1 MKRFMC
7 VFLTAIL
14 ALSLCASV
22 VTAADVFEPSPM
34 AAPAPEAPATEAPA
48 PAPEGFKFDH
58 KITIVCPWGEGGGAD
73 STLRALVPLLAKE
86 LGQEIEVLNV
96 TGGNG
101 VNGAAYTREHD
112 ADGYMYML
120 GTQSL
125 LIQDVMGEMKFKFLD
140 EFVPVAR
147 LVHAIDVIATSRNA
161 MNERGYKTFSELRD
175 YIKAHPYSISI
186 GMLTRI
192 GVDGLSFQQ
201 ATEGLNILEVDYPTG
216 GGMTDALIRGQID
229 LMVTG
234 TQEITPQIE
243 AGEIIPLLVL
253 AEKRMNRY
261 PGVECAK
268 DLGINAFLGSE
279 RGIFAKKGTPQEALD
294 AIGAAIAKVTQTP
307 EWNDFL
313 QQGGYDERPGYADSA
328 EYSKVL
334 SDEYKTFTD
343 MLKPAKAPAKKAA
356 EPSMKLAIIGFVMV
370 VVLIF
375 CLIKK
380 VVIPPIAFILLP
392 TIAALVAGF
401 DPMAINKF
409 AASGISK
416 MVSTVSL
423 FVFSISFFSL
433 MSDQGVFD
441 PIVNFL
447 IKKAGTNVTLVLL
460 ATAAVGII
468 GHLDGS
474 GATTFIITI
483 TAMLPMF
490 KKLKMD
496 NRALML
502 LICVAI
508 GVMNVC
514 PWGGPTIRAATV
526 LETDPNILWHRL
538 LPVQGAMLVIT
549 FVVAFMLSG
558 IQKRRIKKLGL
569 SADDSVEDAKADDK
583 APKVSGA
590 LQAYNF
596 ILVVAVICALMF
608 GSFNPAYVFMIALA
622 ISLPFNIKSLK
633 EQNAKLKNYGVAAM
647 SMVVTLFAA
656 GIFTGVLSGTGM
668 LNAMASAVVTVI
680 PPDLGRYTHFIVAC
694 FAVPLIMCLGTD
706 SFYFGLLPVVVGI
719 ASQFGVNPMDVACVL
734 LVAENVGVMI
744 SPLSPAAYLGL
755 GLLEID
761 VGEHIKY
768 SLPWIWGIS
777 LISIVMCIVLGVT
790 PL

>member
-1 MKRFMC
+1 MKRFLYIFITMLLVLSC
-7 VFLTAIL
+7 VGVLGATE
-14 ALSLCASV
+14 V
-22 VTAADVFEPSPM
+22 EPETN
-34 AAPAPEAPATEAPA
+34 AAPAE
-48 PAPEGFKFDH
+48 FKFDR

-73 STLRALVPLLAKE
+73 ATLRALVPLLEGE
-86 LGQEIEVLNV
+86 LGQKIEVMNV

-101 VNGAAYTREHD
+101 VNGASYTRSQE
-112 ADGYMYML
+112 ADGYTYMI

-125 LIQDVMGEMKFKFLD
+125 LIQDIEGAMPFKFND
-140 EFVPVAR
+140 EFIPIAR
-147 LVHAIDVIATSRNA
+147 LVHAIDVIATSKRS
-161 MNERGYKTFSELRD
+161 MEERGFRTFSALRD
-175 YIKAHPYSISI
+175 YIKAHPYSVSI

-192 GVDGLSFQQ
+192 GVDGLSFKQ
-201 ATEGLNILEVDYPTG
+201 ATEGLDILEVDYPTG
-216 GGMTDALIRGQID
+216 GGMTGALLAGQID

-234 TQEITPQIE
+234 TQEITPEIE
-243 AGEIIPLLVL
+243 KGDIIPLLVL

-261 PGVECAK
+261 PNVECAK
-268 DLGINAFLGSE
+268 DLGINAYLGSE
-279 RGIFAKKGTPQEALD
+279 RGIFAKKGTPQGAID
-294 AIGAAIAKVTQTP
+294 AMEAAIEKVSMTAQ
-307 EWNDFL
+307 WKDFL
-313 QQGGYDERPGYADSA
+313 QQGGYDERPGFANRT
-328 EYSKVL
+328 EYTETL
-334 SDEYKTFTD
+334 ITEYKTFKD
-343 MLKPAKAPAKKAA
+343 MLKPEKAPAKKAA
-356 EPSMKLAIIGFVMV
+356 APSTKLAIIGFVMV
-370 VVLIF
+370 LVLII

-380 VVIPPIAFILLP
+380 IVIPPIAFILLP

-401 DPMAINKF
+401 DPFAVNKF

-549 FVVAFMLSG
+549 FATAFILSG

-569 SADDSVEDAKADDK
+569 TMDDSVEEAKAEENK
-583 APKVSGA
+583 AKVGGM

-596 ILVVAVICALMF
+596 IIVVAVIAALMF

-622 ISLPFNIKSLK
+622 ITLPFNIRKLK
-633 EQNAKLKNYGVAAM
+633 EQNGKLKNYGVAAM

-744 SPLSPAAYLGL
+744 SPLLPAAYLGL

-777 LISIVMCIVLGVT
+777 ILSIVACIVLGVT

>member
-1 MKRFMC
+1 MKRFAF
-7 VFLTAIL
+7 VVLTAL
-14 ALSLCASV
+14 FALSIFGACF
-22 VTAADVFEPSPM
+22 AADESSP
-34 AAPAPEAPATEAPA
+34 ASSEW
-48 PAPEGFKFDH
+48 KFDR
-58 KITIVCPWGEGGGAD
+58 KIIVVCPWGEGGGAD
-73 STLRALVPLLAKE
+73 STLRALIPLLKSE
-86 LGQEIEVLNV
+86 LGQEIEVVNI
-96 TGGNG
+96 TGNGG
-101 VNGAAYTREHD
+101 VNGASFTREKP
-112 ADGYMYML
+112 ADGYTFML

-125 LIQDVMGEMKFKFLD
+125 FAMDVQGAMPYKFKD

-147 LVHAIDVIATSRNA
+147 LVNAINIIAASRKA
-161 MNERGYKTFSELRD
+161 MEERGYTNFTEMREFVKS
-175 YIKAHPYSISI
+175 HPFSISV
-186 GMLTRI
+186 GMLTST
-192 GVDGLSFQQ
+192 GVDGISMRQ
-201 ATEGLNILEVDYPTG
+201 ALEGLNVLEVSYPNG
-216 GGMTDALIRGQID
+216 ASMNDALKAGQID
-229 LMVTG
+229 LMITG
-234 TQEITPQIE
+234 TDEIEDLIATGEVVPLLALSRNPMRRYPNVQ
-243 AGEIIPLLVL
+243 ASGEI
-253 AEKRMNRY
+253 
-261 PGVECAK
+261 GV
-268 DLGINAFLGSE
+268 NAFLGPE
-279 RGIFAKKGTPQEALD
+279 RGIFAKKGTPQGAIDAMSKAIESATNTEAWKEFL
-294 AIGAAIAKVTQTP
+294 IRGA
-307 EWNDFL
+307 
-313 QQGGYDERPGYADSA
+313 YDERPGFAPAS
-328 EYSKVL
+328 EYQKIMD
-334 SDEYKTFTD
+334 DEYKTFTD
-343 MLKPAKAPAKKAA
+343 MLKPAKDSKKAA
-356 EPSMKLAIIGFVMV
+356 PKAAPSPKLAIIGFVMV
-370 VVLIF
+370 LVLIV

-380 VVIPPIAFILLP
+380 IVIPPLAFILLP
-392 TIAALVAGF
+392 TIAALIAGF
-401 DPMAINKF
+401 DPLVINKF

-441 PIVNFL
+441 PVVNFL
-447 IKKAGTNVTLVLL
+447 IKKAGTNVTAVLC
-460 ATAAVGII
+460 ATAAVAVI

-483 TAMLPMF
+483 TAMLPLF

-496 NRALML
+496 NRALMML
-502 LICVAI
+502 VCVAI

-538 LPVQGAMLVIT
+538 LPVQGFMLVIT
-549 FVVAFMLSG
+549 FVVAILQSG

-569 SADDSVEDAKADDK
+569 TADDSAVEETTAKADDNK
-583 APKVSGA
+583 PKVSTG
-590 LQAYNF
+590 LQYWNF
-596 ILVVAVICALMF
+596 FVVVAVIVVLMM
-608 GSFNPAYVFMIALA
+608 GLLNPAYTFMLALA
-622 ISLPFNIKSLK
+622 LTLPFNIKSLK
-633 EQNAKLKNYGVAAM
+633 EQNGKLKNYGVAAM

-744 SPLSPAAYLGL
+744 SPLSPAMYLGL

-768 SLPWIWGIS
+768 SLVWIWS
-777 LISIVMCIVLGVT
+777 VSILAIAACIVLGVT

>member
-1 MKRFMC
+1 MKRFTRIL
-7 VFLTAIL
+7 FTAL
-14 ALSLCASV
+14 LVLSLCATV
-22 VTAADVFEPSPM
+22 LFAAEGDSP
-34 AAPAPEAPATEAPA
+34 AAPAESS
-48 PAPEGFKFDH
+48 GWKFDH
-58 KITIVCPWGEGGGAD
+58 KIIIVCPWGEGGGAD
-73 STLRALVPLLAKE
+73 STLRALTPLLRE
-86 LGQEIEVLNV
+86 RLGQPVEVVNI
-96 TGGNG
+96 TGAGG
-101 VNGAAYTREHD
+101 INGANFTNQHE
-112 ADGYMYML
+112 ADGHTFLL

-125 LIQDVMGEMKFKFLD
+125 FIMDVQGAMPYKFKD
-140 EFVPVAR
+140 EFIPVAR
-147 LVHAIDVIATSRNA
+147 LVNSVNVIAASRIA
-161 MNERGYKTFSELRD
+161 MEQRGYTNFSEMREFV
-175 YIKAHPYSISI
+175 KSHPASVTV
-186 GMLTRI
+186 GMLTTT
-192 GVDGLSFQQ
+192 GVDGISLRQ
-201 ATEGLNILEVDYPTG
+201 AIEGLSILEVAYPNG
-216 GGMTDALIRGQID
+216 AGMNAALKEGQID
-229 LMVTG
+229 LMMTG
-234 TQEITPQIE
+234 TDEIADLIAEGSVTPLLALAERRLQKYPNVE
-243 AGEIIPLLVL
+243 SAGE
-253 AEKRMNRY
+253 
-261 PGVECAK
+261 
-268 DLGINAFLGSE
+268 LGINSFLGPE
-279 RGIFAKKGTPQEALD
+279 RGIFAKKGTPQGAID
-294 AIGAAIAKVTQTP
+294 AMAAAIEDAVKSH
-307 EWNDFL
+307 EWELFL
-313 QQGGYDERPGYADSA
+313 ERGSYNERPGFANPA
-328 EYSKVL
+328 EYQKIMD
-334 SDEYKTFTD
+334 DEYKTFTE
-343 MLKPAKAPAKKAA
+343 MLKPAKKAA
-356 EPSMKLAIIGFVMV
+356 PKAAPSQKLAIIGFVMV
-370 VVLIF
+370 LILIV

-380 VVIPPIAFILLP
+380 IVIPPIAFILLP

-401 DPMAINKF
+401 DPLAVNKF

-441 PIVNFL
+441 PVVNFL

-460 ATAAVGII
+460 ATAAVAVI

-483 TAMLPMF
+483 TAMLPLF

-496 NRALML
+496 NRALMML
-502 LICVAI
+502 VCVAI

-538 LPVQGAMLVIT
+538 LPVQGFMLAIT
-549 FVVAFMLSG
+549 FIVAFLQSG

-569 SADDSVEDAKADDK
+569 VADDSAVEAAAEDK
-583 APKVSGA
+583 GPKVSTM
-590 LQAYNF
+590 LQCWNF
-596 ILVVAVICALMF
+596 FVVVAVIVVLMV
-608 GSFNPAYVFMIALA
+608 GWLNPAYTFMLALA
-622 ISLPFNIKSLK
+622 LTLPFNIKSLK
-633 EQNAKLKNYGVAAM
+633 EQNGKLKNYGVAAM

-668 LNAMASAVVTVI
+668 LNAMASAVVTII

-744 SPLSPAAYLGL
+744 SPLSPAMYLGL

-768 SLPWIWGIS
+768 SLVWIWS
-777 LISIVMCIVLGVT
+777 VSILAIAACIVLGVT

>member
-1 MKRFMC
+1 MKRLAF
-7 VFLTAIL
+7 VLLTAL
-14 ALSLCASV
+14 FAMSLFGACF
-22 VTAADVFEPSPM
+22 AADEAS
-34 AAPAPEAPATEAPA
+34 PAPNPPAESS
-48 PAPEGFKFDH
+48 GWKFDR
-58 KITIVCPWGEGGGAD
+58 KVIIVCPWGEGGGAD
-73 STLRALVPLLAKE
+73 STLRALVPLLKDAI
-86 LGQEIEVLNV
+86 GQEVEVVNV

-101 VNGAAYTREHD
+101 VNGASYVRNHA
-112 ADGYMYML
+112 ADGYTFLL

-125 LIQDVMGEMKFKFLD
+125 LIQDVVGEMKFKFLD

-147 LVHAIDVIATSRNA
+147 LVHAIDVIATSRA
-161 MNERGYKTFSELRD
+161 SMEERGFKTFSELRD
-175 YIKAHPYSISI
+175 YIKAHPFSVSV
-186 GMLTRI
+186 GMLTRV

-216 GGMTDALIRGQID
+216 GGMTEALLRGQID
-229 LMVTG
+229 LMITG
-234 TQEITPQIE
+234 TQEIEEQIQK
-243 AGEIIPLLVL
+243 GEIIPMLAL

-261 PGVECAK
+261 PAVECSK
-268 DLGINAFLGSE
+268 ELGINAFLGSE
-279 RGIFAKKGTPQEALD
+279 RGIFARKGTPQEAVD
-294 AIGAAIAKVTQTP
+294 AMRAIIAEAAKTDS
-307 EWNDFL
+307 WRDFL
-313 QQGGYDERPGYADSA
+313 QQGGYDERPGYADA
-328 EYSKVL
+328 PEYQKAL
-334 SDEYKTFTD
+334 DDEYKTFSS
-343 MLKPAKAPAKKAA
+343 MLKPAKDSKKAA
-356 EPSMKLAIIGFVMV
+356 TKAAPSPKLAVIGFVMV
-370 VVLIF
+370 LVLII

-380 VVIPPIAFILLP
+380 IVIPPIAFILLP

-401 DPMAINKF
+401 DPLVINKF

-441 PIVNFL
+441 PVVNFL

-460 ATAAVGII
+460 ATAAVAVI

-483 TAMLPMF
+483 TAMLPLF
-490 KKLKMD
+490 RKLKMD
-496 NRALML
+496 NRALMML
-502 LICVAI
+502 VCVAI

-538 LPVQGAMLVIT
+538 LPVQGAMLVLT
-549 FVVAFMLSG
+549 FAVAFLQSG

-569 SADDSVEDAKADDK
+569 KADDTAVEEAAAVEENK
-583 APKVSGA
+583 PKVSTA
-590 LQAYNF
+590 LQWYNF
-596 ILVVAVICALMF
+596 LIVVAVIVILMM
-608 GSFNPAYVFMIALA
+608 GLLNPAYTFMLALA
-622 ISLPFNIKSLK
+622 LTLPFNIKSLK
-633 EQNAKLKNYGVAAM
+633 EQNGKLKNYGVAAM

-744 SPLSPAAYLGL
+744 SPLSPAMYLGL

-768 SLPWIWGIS
+768 SLAWIWGVS
-777 LISIVMCIVLGVT
+777 LLAIVACIVLGVT

>member
-1 MKRFMC
+1 MKRFTRI
-7 VFLTAIL
+7 FFTALL
-14 ALSLCASV
+14 ALLMCASLV
-22 VTAADVFEPSPM
+22 MAQDADSPS
-34 AAPAPEAPATEAPA
+34 APAESA
-48 PAPEGFKFDH
+48 GWKFDRP
-58 KITIVCPWGEGGGAD
+58 ITIVCPWGEGGGAD
-73 STLRALVPLLAKE
+73 ATLRALVPIIKAAT
-86 LGQEIEVLNV
+86 GQEINVVNV

-101 VNGAAYTREHD
+101 VNGASYVREQP
-112 ADGYMYML
+112 ADGYTFML

-125 LIQDVMGEMKFKFLD
+125 LIQDVMGEMKFKFLN

-147 LVHAIDVIATSRNA
+147 LVHAIDVIATSRSA
-161 MNERGYKTFSELRD
+161 MEKHGFRAFNEMRD
-175 YIKAHPYSISI
+175 YIKDHPFSISV
-186 GMLTRI
+186 GMLTRV

-201 ATEGLNILEVDYPTG
+201 ATKGLNILEVDYPTG
-216 GGMTDALIRGQID
+216 AGMTGALLAGQID
-229 LMVTG
+229 LMITG
-234 TQEITPQIE
+234 TQEIEAQIQT
-243 AGEIIPLLVL
+243 GEIIPML
-253 AEKRMNRY
+253 ALSEKRMNRY
-261 PGVECAK
+261 PNVECSK
-268 DLGINAFLGSE
+268 ELGIAAYLGSE
-279 RGIFAKKGTPQEALD
+279 RGIFAKKGTPQEAID
-294 AIGAAIAKVTQTP
+294 ALGAIIAEGVKTT

-313 QQGGYDERPGYADSA
+313 QQGGYDERPGFAPAA
-328 EYSKVL
+328 EYQKAL
-334 SDEYKTFTD
+334 DEEYKSFTD
-343 MLKPAKAPAKKAA
+343 MLKPAKSSDKKAA
-356 EPSMKLAIIGFVMV
+356 AAPSTKLAVIGFLMV
-370 VVLIF
+370 LVLIV

-380 VVIPPIAFILLP
+380 IIIPPIAFILLP

-401 DPMAINKF
+401 DPLVINKF

-441 PIVNFL
+441 PVVNFL

-460 ATAAVGII
+460 ATAAVAVI

-483 TAMLPMF
+483 TAMLPLF

-496 NRALML
+496 NRALMM

-526 LETDPNILWHRL
+526 LETDPNLLWHRL

-549 FVVAFMLSG
+549 FAIAILQSG
-558 IQKRRIKKLGL
+558 IQRRRIKKLGL
-569 SADDSVEDAKADDK
+569 TADDTVEEAAAEEAKG
-583 APKVSGA
+583 PKVSTA
-590 LQAYNF
+590 LQWYNF
-596 ILVVAVICALMF
+596 LIVVAVIAILMM
-608 GSFNPAYVFMIALA
+608 GLLNPAYTFMLALA
-622 ISLPFNIKSLK
+622 LTLPFNIKSLK
-633 EQNAKLKNYGVAAM
+633 EQNGKLKNYGVAAM

-668 LNAMASAVVTVI
+668 LNAMASAVVTII

-744 SPLSPAAYLGL
+744 SPLSPAMYLGL

-768 SLPWIWGIS
+768 SLVWIWGVS
-777 LISIVMCIVLGVT
+777 LLAILACIVLGVT

>member
-1 MKRFMC
+1 
-7 VFLTAIL
+7 
-14 ALSLCASV
+14 
-22 VTAADVFEPSPM
+22 
-34 AAPAPEAPATEAPA
+34 
-48 PAPEGFKFDH
+48 
-58 KITIVCPWGEGGGAD
+58 
-73 STLRALVPLLAKE
+73 
-86 LGQEIEVLNV
+86 
-96 TGGNG
+96 
-101 VNGAAYTREHD
+101 
-112 ADGYMYML
+112 
-120 GTQSL
+120 
-125 LIQDVMGEMKFKFLD
+125 
-140 EFVPVAR
+140 
-147 LVHAIDVIATSRNA
+147 
-161 MNERGYKTFSELRD
+161 
-175 YIKAHPYSISI
+175 
-186 GMLTRI
+186 
-192 GVDGLSFQQ
+192 
-201 ATEGLNILEVDYPTG
+201 
-216 GGMTDALIRGQID
+216 
-229 LMVTG
+229 
-234 TQEITPQIE
+234 
-243 AGEIIPLLVL
+243 
-253 AEKRMNRY
+253 
-261 PGVECAK
+261 
-268 DLGINAFLGSE
+268 
-279 RGIFAKKGTPQEALD
+279 
-294 AIGAAIAKVTQTP
+294 
-307 EWNDFL
+307 
-313 QQGGYDERPGYADSA
+313 
-328 EYSKVL
+328 
-334 SDEYKTFTD
+334 

-569 SADDSVEDAKADDK
+569 SADASVEDAKADDK

-777 LISIVMCIVLGVT
+777 LLSIVMCIVLGVT

>member
-1 MKRFMC
+1 
-7 VFLTAIL
+7 
-14 ALSLCASV
+14 
-22 VTAADVFEPSPM
+22 M
-34 AAPAPEAPATEAPA
+34 A
-48 PAPEGFKFDH
+48 
-58 KITIVCPWGEGGGAD
+58 V
-73 STLRALVPLLAKE
+73 
-86 LGQEIEVLNV
+86 
-96 TGGNG
+96 
-101 VNGAAYTREHD
+101 
-112 ADGYMYML
+112 
-120 GTQSL
+120 
-125 LIQDVMGEMKFKFLD
+125 
-140 EFVPVAR
+140 
-147 LVHAIDVIATSRNA
+147 
-161 MNERGYKTFSELRD
+161 
-175 YIKAHPYSISI
+175 
-186 GMLTRI
+186 
-192 GVDGLSFQQ
+192 
-201 ATEGLNILEVDYPTG
+201 
-216 GGMTDALIRGQID
+216 
-229 LMVTG
+229 
-234 TQEITPQIE
+234 
-243 AGEIIPLLVL
+243 
-253 AEKRMNRY
+253 
-261 PGVECAK
+261 
-268 DLGINAFLGSE
+268 
-279 RGIFAKKGTPQEALD
+279 
-294 AIGAAIAKVTQTP
+294 
-307 EWNDFL
+307 
-313 QQGGYDERPGYADSA
+313 
-328 EYSKVL
+328 
-334 SDEYKTFTD
+334 
-343 MLKPAKAPAKKAA
+343 
-356 EPSMKLAIIGFVMV
+356 
-370 VVLIF
+370 
-375 CLIKK
+375 
-380 VVIPPIAFILLP
+380 
-392 TIAALVAGF
+392 
-401 DPMAINKF
+401 NKF

-447 IKKAGTNVTLVLL
+447 IKKAGTNVTLVML

-483 TAMLPMF
+483 TAMLPLF

-496 NRALML
+496 GRALML

-538 LPVQGAMLVIT
+538 LPVQGTMLVVT
-549 FVVAFMLSG
+549 FVVAFLLSG

-569 SADDSVEDAKADDK
+569 SADDSTDDAKAE
-583 APKVSGA
+583 ANGPKVSTA
-590 LQAYNF
+590 LQTYNF

-668 LNAMASAVVTVI
+668 LNAMASAIVTVI

-744 SPLSPAAYLGL
+744 SPLSPAMYLGL

-768 SLPWIWGIS
+768 SLPWIWGV
-777 LISIVMCIVLGVT
+777 SILSIAACILLGVT

>member
-1 MKRFMC
+1 M
-7 VFLTAIL
+7 AQE
-14 ALSLCASV
+14 
-22 VTAADVFEPSPM
+22 ADSS
-34 AAPAPEAPATEAPA
+34 AW
-48 PAPEGFKFDH
+48 KFDH
-58 KITIVCPWGEGGGAD
+58 GIIIVCPWGEGGGAD
-73 STLRALVPLLAKE
+73 ATLRALVPLLSEK
-86 LGQEIEVLNV
+86 LGQSITVMNV

-101 VNGAAYTREHD
+101 SNGAAYVREHS
-112 ADGYMYML
+112 ADGYMFML

-125 LIQDVMGEMKFKFLD
+125 LIQDIMGEMKFKFLD

-147 LVHAIDVIATSRNA
+147 LVHAIDVIATSRRA
-161 MNERGYKTFSELRD
+161 KEERGFETFSQLRD
-175 YIKAHPYSISI
+175 YIKSHPSSVSV
-186 GMLTRI
+186 GMLTRV

-216 GGMTDALIRGQID
+216 GGMTGALLAGQID

-234 TQEITPQIE
+234 TQEVESQIQT
-243 AGEIIPLLVL
+243 GDIIPLLVL

-261 PGVECAK
+261 PNVECSK
-268 DLGINAFLGSE
+268 ELGINAFLGSE
-279 RGIFAKKGTPQEALD
+279 RGIFAKKGTPQGAVD
-294 AIGAAIAKVTQTP
+294 AMRAAIAEAVKT
-307 EWNDFL
+307 EAWNDFL
-313 QQGGYDERPGYADSA
+313 QQGTYDERPGYADA
-328 EYSKVL
+328 PEYQKAL
-334 SDEYKTFTD
+334 DEEYKAFTD

-356 EPSMKLAIIGFVMV
+356 AAPSQKLAIIGFIMV
-370 VVLIF
+370 LVLIV

-380 VVIPPIAFILLP
+380 IVIPPIAFILLP

-401 DPMAINKF
+401 DPLAVNKF

-441 PIVNFL
+441 PVVNFL

-460 ATAAVGII
+460 ATAAVAVI

-483 TAMLPMF
+483 TAMLPLF

-496 NRALML
+496 NRALMML
-502 LICVAI
+502 VCVAI

-538 LPVQGAMLVIT
+538 LPVQGFMLAIT
-549 FVVAFMLSG
+549 FVVAFLQSG
-558 IQKRRIKKLGL
+558 IQKRRIRKLGL
-569 SADDSVEDAKADDK
+569 TVDDSAVEEAAAEDK
-583 APKVSGA
+583 GPKVSTA
-590 LQAYNF
+590 LQWWNF
-596 ILVVAVICALMF
+596 LVVVAVIVVLMV
-608 GSFNPAYVFMIALA
+608 GWLNPAYTFMLALA
-622 ISLPFNIKSLK
+622 LTLPFNIKSLK
-633 EQNAKLKNYGVAAM
+633 EQNGKLKNYGVAAM

-668 LNAMASAVVTVI
+668 LNAMASAVVTII

-719 ASQFGVNPMDVACVL
+719 ASQFGVNPQDVACVL

-744 SPLSPAAYLGL
+744 SPLSPAMYLGL

-768 SLPWIWGIS
+768 SLAWIWGVS
-777 LISIVMCIVLGVT
+777 LLAIAACIVLGVT

>member
-1 MKRFMC
+1 MDINGAM
-7 VFLTAIL
+7 
-14 ALSLCASV
+14 
-22 VTAADVFEPSPM
+22 P
-34 AAPAPEAPATEAPA
+34 
-48 PAPEGFKFDH
+48 FKF
-58 KITIVCPWGEGGGAD
+58 K
-73 STLRALVPLLAKE
+73 
-86 LGQEIEVLNV
+86 
-96 TGGNG
+96 
-101 VNGAAYTREHD
+101 
-112 ADGYMYML
+112 
-120 GTQSL
+120 
-125 LIQDVMGEMKFKFLD
+125 D

-147 LVHAIDVIATSRNA
+147 LVNAVNVIAASRRA
-161 MNERGYKTFSELRD
+161 MEERGYTNFSELRD
-175 YIKAHPYSISI
+175 FVKSHPFSVSV
-186 GMLTRI
+186 GMLTST
-192 GVDGLSFQQ
+192 GVDGLSLKK
-201 ATEGLNILEVDYPTG
+201 AIEGLNLLEVNYPSG
-216 GGMTDALIRGQID
+216 AGMNLALSEGQID

-234 TQEITPQIE
+234 TDEIDELIS
-243 AGEIIPLLVL
+243 AGEITPLLVL
-253 AEKRMNRY
+253 AEKRMSRY
-261 PGVECAK
+261 PNVEAAGEIGV
-268 DLGINAFLGSE
+268 DSVIGPE
-279 RGIFAKKGTPQEALD
+279 RGIFAKKGTPQEAID
-294 AIGAAIAKVTQTP
+294 ALAKAIEDATKTQT
-307 EWNDFL
+307 WQNFIVK
-313 QQGGYDERPGYADSA
+313 GGYDDRPGFANTAD
-328 EYSKVL
+328 YQKIMD
-334 SDEYKTFTD
+334 DEYKTFTD
-343 MLKPAKAPAKKAA
+343 MLKPAKASDKKAPA
-356 EPSMKLAIIGFVMV
+356 APSTKLAVIGFVMV
-370 VVLIF
+370 LVLII

-380 VVIPPIAFILLP
+380 IIIPPIAFILLP
-392 TIAALVAGF
+392 TIAALIAGF
-401 DPMAINKF
+401 DPLVVNKF

-460 ATAAVGII
+460 ATAAVAVI

-483 TAMLPMF
+483 TAMLPLF

-496 NRALML
+496 NRALMM
-502 LICVAI
+502 LICVSI

-549 FVVAFMLSG
+549 FAIALIQSG
-558 IQKRRIKKLGL
+558 VQKRRIKKLGL
-569 SADDSVEDAKADDK
+569 TADDTVETTTAEDK
-583 APKVSGA
+583 GPKVSTA
-590 LQAYNF
+590 LQWYNF
-596 ILVVAVICALMF
+596 LIVVAVIVVLMM
-608 GSFNPAYVFMIALA
+608 GLLNPAYTFMLALA
-622 ISLPFNIKSLK
+622 LTLPFNIKSLK

-668 LNAMASAVVTVI
+668 LNAMASTVVTVI

-744 SPLSPAAYLGL
+744 SPLSPAMYLGL

-768 SLPWIWGIS
+768 SLVWIWGVS
-777 LISIVMCIVLGVT
+777 LLAIAACILLGVT

>member
-1 MKRFMC
+1 MKRFLC
-7 VFLTAIL
+7 VLFTALL
-14 ALSLCASV
+14 ALLLCV
-22 VTAADVFEPSPM
+22 NGLFAADD
-34 AAPAPEAPATEAPA
+34 
-48 PAPEGFKFDH
+48 GFKFDH
-58 KITIVCPWGEGGGAD
+58 KVLIVCPWGEGGGAD
-73 STLRALVPLLAKE
+73 STLRALIPQLSAKI
-86 LGQEIEVLNV
+86 GQPVEVVNI
-96 TGGNG
+96 TGNG
-101 VNGAAYTREHD
+101 GANGASFTRDHE
-112 ADGYMYML
+112 ADGYMFML

-125 LIQDVMGEMKFKFLD
+125 FLMDIQGQMPFKFKD
-140 EFVPVAR
+140 EFVPVSR
-147 LVHAIDVIATSRNA
+147 LVNAINVIAASRKT
-161 MNERGYKTFSELRD
+161 MEERGYSNFSELRD
-175 YIKAHPYSISI
+175 FVKSHPSSISV
-186 GMLTRI
+186 GMLTST
-192 GVDGLSFQQ
+192 GVDGLSLKK
-201 ATEGLNILEVDYPTG
+201 AIEGLNILEVNYPSG
-216 GGMTDALIRGQID
+216 AGMNLALKEGQID
-229 LMVTG
+229 LMITG
-234 TQEITPQIE
+234 TDEIDDLIA
-243 AGEIIPLLVL
+243 AGDIVPLLVL
-253 AEKRMNRY
+253 AEKRMNAY
-261 PGVECAK
+261 PNVEAAGEI
-268 DLGINAFLGSE
+268 GIDSVIGPE
-279 RGIFAKKGTPQEALD
+279 RGIFAKKGTPQGAIDAL
-294 AIGAAIAKVTQTP
+294 AAAIDEATQSQ
-307 EWNDFL
+307 EWQNFL
-313 QQGGYDERPGYADSA
+313 IKGGYDERPGYAA
-328 EYSKVL
+328 PVEYQKIMD
-334 SDEYKTFTD
+334 DEYKTFTD
-343 MLKPAKAPAKKAA
+343 MLKPAKADAKKAA
-356 EPSMKLAIIGFVMV
+356 PAPSPKLAIIGFVMV
-370 VVLIF
+370 LVLIV

-380 VVIPPIAFILLP
+380 IIIPPIAFILLP

-401 DPMAINKF
+401 DPLVVNKF

-447 IKKAGTNVTLVLL
+447 IKKAGTNITLVLL
-460 ATAAVGII
+460 ATAAVAVI

-483 TAMLPMF
+483 TAMLPLF

-496 NRALML
+496 NRALMMI
-502 LICVAI
+502 ICVGI

-538 LPVQGAMLVIT
+538 LPVQGAMLAIT
-549 FVVAFMLSG
+549 FIIAFLQSG
-558 IQKRRIKKLGL
+558 LQKRRIHKLGL
-569 SADDSVEDAKADDK
+569 TADDTVDEVKADEKK
-583 APKVSGA
+583 AVVSTG
-590 LQAYNF
+590 LQWYNF
-596 ILVVAVICALMF
+596 IIVVAVIVVLMM
-608 GSFNPAYVFMIALA
+608 GLLNPAYTFMLALA
-622 ISLPFNIKSLK
+622 LTLPFNIKSLK

-680 PPDLGRYTHFIVAC
+680 PPELGRYTHFIVAC

-744 SPLSPAAYLGL
+744 SPLSPAMYLGL

-768 SLPWIWGIS
+768 SLAWIWGVS
-777 LISIVMCIVLGVT
+777 LLAIAACIVLGVT

>member
-1 MKRFMC
+1 MKKFLC
-7 VFLTAIL
+7 IFLTVVL

-22 VTAADVFEPSPM
+22 LSAAEVSSEPTVS
-34 AAPAPEAPATEAPA
+34 EAPA
-48 PAPEGFKFDH
+48 PAAEGFKFDH

-73 STLRALVPLLAKE
+73 ATIRALKPLLEKE
-86 LGQEIEVLNV
+86 IGQEVEILNV

-101 VNGAAYTREHD
+101 SNGAAYVKEHE
-112 ADGYMYML
+112 ADGYTFLL

-125 LIQDVMGEMKFKFLD
+125 LIQDIMGEMKFKFLD

-147 LVHAIDVIATSRNA
+147 LVHAIDVIATSKRA
-161 MNERGYKTFSELRD
+161 MEERGYKSFSDLRD
-175 YIKAHPYSISI
+175 YVKAHPYSISI

-216 GGMTDALIRGQID
+216 AGMTEALIRGQID

-234 TQEITPQIE
+234 TQEITPLIE

-261 PGVECAK
+261 PNVECSNE
-268 DLGINAFLGSE
+268 LGINAFLGSE
-279 RGIFAKKGTPQEALD
+279 RGIFAKKGTPESAINALEG
-294 AIGAAIAKVTQTP
+294 AILNATRTP

-313 QQGGYDERPGYADSA
+313 QQGGYDERPGYTNGLDYT
-328 EYSKVL
+328 ETL
-334 SDEYKTFTD
+334 TQEYKTFTD

-356 EPSMKLAIIGFVMV
+356 PSTKLAVIGFVMV
-370 VVLIF
+370 LILIF

-380 VVIPPIAFILLP
+380 VVIPPVAFILLP

-401 DPMAINKF
+401 DPFAINKF

-433 MSDQGVFD
+433 MSEQGVFD

-447 IKKAGTNVTLVLL
+447 IKKAGTSVTLVLL

-474 GATTFIITI
+474 GATTFVITI

-526 LETDPNILWHRL
+526 LETDPNILWQRL
-538 LPVQGAMLVIT
+538 LPVQGTMLVVT
-549 FVVAFMLSG
+549 FLVAFLLSG
-558 IQKRRIKKLGL
+558 IQKRRIRKLGL
-569 SADDSVEDAKADDK
+569 TADDTAEEAAEEKAS
-583 APKVSGA
+583 KVSGA

-596 ILVVAVICALMF
+596 ILVIAVVAALMY
-608 GSFNPAYVFMIALA
+608 GKFNPAYVFMIALA

-656 GIFTGVLSGTGM
+656 GIFTGVLNGTGM
-668 LNAMASAVVTVI
+668 LNAMASTAVTFI
-680 PPDLGRYTHFIVAC
+680 PPELGRYTHFIVAC

-719 ASQFGVNPMDVACVL
+719 ASQFGVNPLDVACVL

-744 SPLSPAAYLGL
+744 SPLSPAMYLGL

-768 SLPWIWGIS
+768 SLLWIWGVSI
-777 LISIVMCIVLGVT
+777 LSIVACIALGVT

>member
-1 MKRFMC
+1 MKRLAF
-7 VFLTAIL
+7 VVLTAL
-14 ALSLCASV
+14 FTLSIFGACL
-22 VTAADVFEPSPM
+22 AADEASP
-34 AAPAPEAPATEAPA
+34 ASPAESS
-48 PAPEGFKFDH
+48 GWKFDR
-58 KITIVCPWGEGGGAD
+58 KIIIVCPWGEGGGAD
-73 STLRALVPLLAKE
+73 STLRALIPLLKKE
-86 LGQEIEVLNV
+86 LGQEIEVQNV
-96 TGGNG
+96 TGNGG
-101 VNGAAYTREHD
+101 VNGASFTRERA
-112 ADGYMYML
+112 ADGYTFML

-125 LIQDVMGEMKFKFLD
+125 FAMDVQGAMPFKFKD

-147 LVHAIDVIATSRNA
+147 LVNAINIIAASRKA
-161 MNERGYKTFSELRD
+161 MEERGYTNFSEMREFV
-175 YIKAHPYSISI
+175 KSHPFSISV
-186 GMLTRI
+186 GMLTSA
-192 GVDGLSFQQ
+192 GVDGISMRQ
-201 ATEGLNILEVDYPTG
+201 ALEGLNVLEVSYPNG
-216 GGMTDALIRGQID
+216 ASMNDALKAGQID
-229 LMVTG
+229 MMITG
-234 TQEITPQIE
+234 TDEIDELIAAGDITPLLALSEKKMNLYPTIE
-243 AGEIIPLLVL
+243 AAGEV
-253 AEKRMNRY
+253 
-261 PGVECAK
+261 GVK
-268 DLGINAFLGSE
+268 AFLGPE
-279 RGIFAKKGTPQEALD
+279 RGIFAKKGTPQGAIDAMSKAIEEATKSDSWKEFL
-294 AIGAAIAKVTQTP
+294 ILGA
-307 EWNDFL
+307 
-313 QQGGYDERPGYADSA
+313 YDERPGFAPAS
-328 EYSKVL
+328 EYQKIMD
-334 SDEYKTFTD
+334 DEYKTFTD
-343 MLKPAKAPAKKAA
+343 MLKPAKDSKKAA
-356 EPSMKLAIIGFVMV
+356 PKAAPSPKLAVIGFIMV
-370 VVLIF
+370 LVLII

-380 VVIPPIAFILLP
+380 IVIPPIAFILLP

-401 DPMAINKF
+401 DPLVINKF

-441 PIVNFL
+441 PVVNFL
-447 IKKAGTNVTLVLL
+447 IKKAGTNVTAVLC
-460 ATAAVGII
+460 ATAAVAVI

-483 TAMLPMF
+483 TAMLPLF

-496 NRALML
+496 NRALMML
-502 LICVAI
+502 VCVAI

-526 LETDPNILWHRL
+526 LETDPNNLWHRL

-549 FVVAFMLSG
+549 FVVAFLQSG

-569 SADDSVEDAKADDK
+569 TADDSAVDTTAKADDK
-583 APKVSGA
+583 PKVSSA
-590 LQAYNF
+590 LQWYNF
-596 ILVVAVICALMF
+596 LVVVAVIVILMM
-608 GSFNPAYVFMIALA
+608 GLLNPAYTFMLALA
-622 ISLPFNIKSLK
+622 LTLPFNIKSLK
-633 EQNAKLKNYGVAAM
+633 EQNGKLKNYGVAAM

-744 SPLSPAAYLGL
+744 SPLSPAMYLGL

-768 SLPWIWGIS
+768 SLVWIWS
-777 LISIVMCIVLGVT
+777 VSILAILACIVLGVT

>member
-1 MKRFMC
+1 
-7 VFLTAIL
+7 
-14 ALSLCASV
+14 
-22 VTAADVFEPSPM
+22 
-34 AAPAPEAPATEAPA
+34 
-48 PAPEGFKFDH
+48 
-58 KITIVCPWGEGGGAD
+58 
-73 STLRALVPLLAKE
+73 
-86 LGQEIEVLNV
+86 
-96 TGGNG
+96 
-101 VNGAAYTREHD
+101 
-112 ADGYMYML
+112 ML

-125 LIQDVMGEMKFKFLD
+125 FLMDINGAMPFKFKD

-147 LVHAIDVIATSRNA
+147 LVNAVNVIAASRRA
-161 MNERGYKTFSELRD
+161 MEERGYTNFSELRD
-175 YIKAHPYSISI
+175 FVKSHPFSVSV
-186 GMLTRI
+186 GMLTST
-192 GVDGLSFQQ
+192 GVDGLSLKK
-201 ATEGLNILEVDYPTG
+201 AIEGLNLLEVNYPSG
-216 GGMTDALIRGQID
+216 AGMNLALSEGQID

-234 TQEITPQIE
+234 TDEIDELIS
-243 AGEIIPLLVL
+243 AGEITPLLVL
-253 AEKRMNRY
+253 AEKRMSRY
-261 PGVECAK
+261 PNVEAAGEIGV
-268 DLGINAFLGSE
+268 DSVIGPE
-279 RGIFAKKGTPQEALD
+279 RGIFAKKGTPQEAID
-294 AIGAAIAKVTQTP
+294 ALAKAIEDATKTQT
-307 EWNDFL
+307 WQNFIVK
-313 QQGGYDERPGYADSA
+313 GGYDDRPGFANTAD
-328 EYSKVL
+328 YQKIMD
-334 SDEYKTFTD
+334 DEYKTFTD
-343 MLKPAKAPAKKAA
+343 MLKPAKASDKKAPA
-356 EPSMKLAIIGFVMV
+356 APSTKLAVIGFVMV
-370 VVLIF
+370 LVLII

-380 VVIPPIAFILLP
+380 IIIPPIAFILLP
-392 TIAALVAGF
+392 TIAALIAGF
-401 DPMAINKF
+401 DPLVVNKF

-460 ATAAVGII
+460 ATAAVAVI

-483 TAMLPMF
+483 TAMLPLF

-496 NRALML
+496 NRALMM
-502 LICVAI
+502 LICVSI

-549 FVVAFMLSG
+549 FAIALIQSG
-558 IQKRRIKKLGL
+558 VQKRRIKKLGL
-569 SADDSVEDAKADDK
+569 TADDTVETTTAEDK
-583 APKVSGA
+583 GPKVSTA
-590 LQAYNF
+590 LQWYNF
-596 ILVVAVICALMF
+596 LIVVAVIVVLMM
-608 GSFNPAYVFMIALA
+608 GLLNPAYTFMLALA
-622 ISLPFNIKSLK
+622 LTLPFNIKSLK

-668 LNAMASAVVTVI
+668 LNAMASTVVTVI

-744 SPLSPAAYLGL
+744 SPLSPAMYLGL

-768 SLPWIWGIS
+768 SLVWIWGVS
-777 LISIVMCIVLGVT
+777 LLAIAACILLGVT

>member
-1 MKRFMC
+1 MKKFITIL
-7 VFLTAIL
+7 FTAIL
-14 ALSLCASV
+14 ALSLCA
-22 VTAADVFEPSPM
+22 TGLFAAE
-34 AAPAPEAPATEAPA
+34 AETPETPA
-48 PAPEGFKFDH
+48 PASSGFKFDH
-58 KITIVCPWGEGGGAD
+58 KIIIVCPWGEGGGAD
-73 STLRALVPLLAKE
+73 STLRAITPLIKE
-86 LGQEIEVLNV
+86 ATGQEVEVLNI

-101 VNGAAYTREHD
+101 VNGASYVREHE
-112 ADGYMYML
+112 ADGYTFML

-125 LIQDVMGEMKFKFLD
+125 LIQDVMGAMPFKFMN

-147 LVHAIDVIATSRNA
+147 LVHAIDVIATSRRA
-161 MNERGYKTFSELRD
+161 MEERGFKTFSELRD
-175 YIKAHPYSISI
+175 YIKAHPFSVSI

-216 GGMTDALIRGQID
+216 GGMTKALTEGQID

-234 TQEITPQIE
+234 TQEVEDLIQ

-261 PGVECAK
+261 PQVECAK

-279 RGIFAKKGTPQEALD
+279 RGLFAKKGTPQEAID
-294 AIGAAIAKVTQTP
+294 ALRAIVADGVKT
-307 EWNDFL
+307 EAWNDFL
-313 QQGGYDERPGYADSA
+313 QQGGYDERPGYADA
-328 EYSKVL
+328 PEYQKAL
-334 SDEYKTFTD
+334 DDEYKTFTD
-343 MLKPAKAPAKKAA
+343 MLKPAKASDKKAA
-356 EPSMKLAIIGFVMV
+356 PAPSPKLAIIGFVMV
-370 VVLIF
+370 LVLII

-380 VVIPPIAFILLP
+380 IIIPPIAFILLP

-401 DPMAINKF
+401 DPLVVNKF

-460 ATAAVGII
+460 ATAAVAVI

-483 TAMLPMF
+483 TAMLPLF

-496 NRALML
+496 NRALMM

-526 LETDPNILWHRL
+526 LETDPNLLWHRL

-549 FVVAFMLSG
+549 FVIAILQSG
-558 IQKRRIKKLGL
+558 IQRRRIKKLGL
-569 SADDSVEDAKADDK
+569 TIDDTADETKAEDKG
-583 APKVSGA
+583 PKVSTA
-590 LQAYNF
+590 LQWYNF
-596 ILVVAVICALMF
+596 LIVVAVIVILMM
-608 GSFNPAYVFMIALA
+608 GLLNPAYTFMLALA
-622 ISLPFNIKSLK
+622 LTLPFNIKSLK

-744 SPLSPAAYLGL
+744 SPLSPAMYLGL

-768 SLPWIWGIS
+768 SLVWIWGVS
-777 LISIVMCIVLGVT
+777 LLAIAACIVLGVT

>member
-1 MKRFMC
+1 MKKFAYI
-7 VFLTAIL
+7 FLAALL
-14 ALSLCASV
+14 ALSLCLPAL
-22 VTAADVFEPSPM
+22 AD
-34 AAPAPEAPATEAPA
+34 
-48 PAPEGFKFDH
+48 G

-73 STLRALVPLLAKE
+73 STLRALAPLLEKE
-86 LGQEIEVLNV
+86 LGKTVEILNV

-101 VNGAAYTREHD
+101 ANGAAYVKDRP
-112 ADGYMYML
+112 ADGSIFLL

-125 LIQDVMGEMKFKFLD
+125 LIQEISGAMKFKFLD

-147 LVHAIDVIATSRNA
+147 LVNATNIIAASKRT
-161 MNERGYKTFSELRD
+161 MEERGYNSFSELRD
-175 YIKAHPYSISI
+175 YIKAHPSSVSV
-186 GMLTRI
+186 GMLTST
-192 GVDGLSFQQ
+192 GVDGLSLKQ
-201 ATEGLNILEVDYPTG
+201 ALEGLNVLEVSYPTG
-216 GGMTDALIRGQID
+216 AGLTLALNEGNID
-229 LMVTG
+229 LMITG
-234 TQEITPQIE
+234 TDEISDLI
-243 AGEIIPLLVL
+243 ASGNIVPLLAL
-253 AEKRMNRY
+253 SENRMKSY
-261 PGVECAK
+261 PNVECAK
-268 DLGINAFLGSE
+268 ELGIDSVIGPE
-279 RGIFAKKGTPQEALD
+279 RGIFAKKGTPQADIDALE
-294 AIGAAIAKVTQTP
+294 AAILKVSETN
-307 EWNDFL
+307 EWTAFL
-313 QQGGYDERPGYADSA
+313 EKGGYDERKSFVNAS
-328 EYSKVL
+328 EYSKEL
-334 SDEYKTFTD
+334 AEEYKTFTA
-343 MLKPAKAPAKKAA
+343 MLKPAKTETKTAASAPQTKF
-356 EPSMKLAIIGFVMV
+356 AIIGFVMV
-370 VVLIF
+370 AVLIF

-380 VVIPPIAFILLP
+380 VVIPPVAFIILP

-401 DPMAINKF
+401 DPFVVNRF

-441 PIVNFL
+441 PVVNFL
-447 IKKAGTNVTLVLL
+447 IKKAGTNVTLVML

-468 GHLDGS
+468 GHLDGA

-483 TAMLPMF
+483 TAMLPLF

-496 NRALML
+496 NRSLML

-526 LETDPNILWHRL
+526 LETDPNNLWQRL
-538 LPVQGAMLVIT
+538 LPVQGTMLVVT
-549 FVVAFMLSG
+549 FIVAFVLSG

-569 SADDSVEDAKADDK
+569 VADDTTEEALSKASAE
-583 APKVSGA
+583 APKVSGM
-590 LQAYNF
+590 LQTYNL
-596 ILVVAVICALMF
+596 ILVIAVIATLMF
-608 GSFNPAYVFMIALA
+608 GKFNNAYVFMIALA
-622 ISLPFNIKSLK
+622 LSLPFNIKSLK

-668 LNAMASAVVTVI
+668 LNAMASAAVTVI

-744 SPLSPAAYLGL
+744 SPLSPAMYLGL

-768 SLPWIWGIS
+768 SLPWIWCV
-777 LISIVMCIVLGVT
+777 SILSIAACILLGVT

>member
-1 MKRFMC
+1 MKK
-7 VFLTAIL
+7 LLYALLITA
-14 ALSLCASV
+14 LCAGSV
-22 VTAADVFEPSPM
+22 FAADFTFTKP
-34 AAPAPEAPATEAPA
+34 
-48 PAPEGFKFDH
+48 
-58 KITIVCPWGEGGGAD
+58 ITIVCPWGEGGGAD
-73 STLRALVPLLAKE
+73 LTLRALAAGLKE
-86 LGQEIEVLNV
+86 EGIEVNVVNV

-101 VNGAAYTREHD
+101 SNGAAYTREQP
-112 ADGYMYML
+112 ADGYTFML

-125 LIQDVMGEMKFKFLD
+125 LIQDVLGEMKFKMLD

-147 LVHAIDVIATSRNA
+147 LVHAIDVIATSRKA
-161 MNERGYKTFSELRD
+161 MEERGYSTFTELRD
-175 YIKAHPYSISI
+175 YVKAHPFSISI

-201 ATEGLNILEVDYPTG
+201 ATEGLNILEVSYPTG
-216 GGMTDALIRGQID
+216 GGMTKALIEGQID

-261 PGVECAK
+261 PHIECAK

-279 RGIFAKKGTPQEALD
+279 RGIFARKGTPQEAID
-294 AIGAAIAKVTQTP
+294 ALEELIEKVAASQSWK
-307 EWNDFL
+307 DFL
-313 QQGGYDERPGYADSA
+313 QQGGYDERPGFAKSA
-328 EYSKVL
+328 EYSKIL
-334 SDEYKTFTD
+334 ADEYKTFTD
-343 MLKPAKAPAKKAA
+343 MLKPAKDSKAKKPAA
-356 EPSMKLAIIGFVMV
+356 APSPKLAIIGFVMV
-370 VVLIF
+370 LVLII
-375 CLIKK
+375 CLIRKI
-380 VVIPPIAFILLP
+380 VIPPIAFILLP
-392 TIAALVAGF
+392 TIAALIAGF
-401 DPMAINKF
+401 DPLAVNKF

-433 MSDQGVFD
+433 MSEQGVFD

-447 IKKAGTNVTLVLL
+447 IKKAGTNVTLVML

-549 FVVAFMLSG
+549 FAVAFILSG
-558 IQKRRIKKLGL
+558 IQKRRIAKLGL
-569 SADDSVEDAKADDK
+569 TADEGSVEEAKSEEK
-583 APKVSGA
+583 KSVVPSW
-590 LQAYNF
+590 LQYFNF
-596 ILVVAVICALMF
+596 ILVVAVVAALMF
-608 GSFNPAYVFMIALA
+608 GSFNPAYVFMLALA
-622 ISLPFNIKSLK
+622 VSLPLNIKALK

-777 LISIVMCIVLGVT
+777 ILSIVACIVLGVT

>member
-1 MKRFMC
+1 MKRFAF
-7 VFLTAIL
+7 VVLTAL
-14 ALSLCASV
+14 FTLSIFGACF
-22 VTAADVFEPSPM
+22 AADE
-34 AAPAPEAPATEAPA
+34 ATPASSAW
-48 PAPEGFKFDH
+48 KFDR
-58 KITIVCPWGEGGGAD
+58 KIIIVCPWGEGGGAD
-73 STLRALVPLLAKE
+73 STLRALVPLLKE
-86 LGQEIEVLNV
+86 ATGQEIEVANI
-96 TGGNG
+96 TGGGG
-101 VNGAAYTREHD
+101 VNGASFTRGRE
-112 ADGYMYML
+112 ADGYTFML

-125 LIQDVMGEMKFKFLD
+125 FAMDVQGAMPFKFRD

-147 LVHAIDVIATSRNA
+147 LVNAINIIAASRKA
-161 MNERGYKTFSELRD
+161 MEERGYTNFTELRD
-175 YIKAHPYSISI
+175 FVKSHPFSVSV
-186 GMLTRI
+186 GMLTSTGI
-192 GVDGLSFQQ
+192 DGISMRQ
-201 ATEGLNILEVDYPTG
+201 ALEGLNVLEVSYPSG
-216 GGMTDALIRGQID
+216 AGMNDALKAGQID
-229 LMVTG
+229 LMITG
-234 TQEITPQIE
+234 TDEIEDLIATGDIV
-243 AGEIIPLLVL
+243 PLLVL
-253 AEKRMNRY
+253 SRNPMRRY
-261 PGVECAK
+261 PNVQASGEI
-268 DLGINAFLGSE
+268 GINAFLGPE
-279 RGIFAKKGTPQEALD
+279 RGIFAKKGTPQPAIDAMAKAIEEATKTE
-294 AIGAAIAKVTQTP
+294 AWR
-307 EWNDFL
+307 EFL
-313 QQGGYDERPGYADSA
+313 IRGGYDERPGFASTE
-328 EYSKVL
+328 EYQKIMA
-334 SDEYKTFTD
+334 DEYKTFTD
-343 MLKPAKAPAKKAA
+343 MLKPAAKDSKAA
-356 EPSMKLAIIGFVMV
+356 KSAAKPSPKLATIGFLMV
-370 VVLIF
+370 LVLII

-380 VVIPPIAFILLP
+380 IVIPPIAFILLP
-392 TIAALVAGF
+392 TIAALIAGF
-401 DPMAINKF
+401 DPLVINKF

-441 PIVNFL
+441 PVVNFL

-460 ATAAVGII
+460 ATAAVAVI

-483 TAMLPMF
+483 TAMLPLF

-496 NRALML
+496 NRALMML
-502 LICVAI
+502 VCVAI

-538 LPVQGAMLVIT
+538 LPVQGFMLVVT
-549 FVVAFMLSG
+549 FVVAFLQSG

-569 SADDSVEDAKADDK
+569 TADDSAVEDTAAEVKDDK
-583 APKVSGA
+583 PKVSTA
-590 LQAYNF
+590 LQYWNF
-596 ILVVAVICALMF
+596 LVVVAVIAVLMM
-608 GSFNPAYVFMIALA
+608 GLLNPAYTFMLALA
-622 ISLPFNIKSLK
+622 LTLPFNIKSLK
-633 EQNAKLKNYGVAAM
+633 EQNGKLKNYGVAAM

-744 SPLSPAAYLGL
+744 SPLSPAMYLGL

-768 SLPWIWGIS
+768 SLAWIWGV
-777 LISIVMCIVLGVT
+777 SILAIAACIVLGVT

>member
-1 MKRFMC
+1 MKRF
-7 VFLTAIL
+7 VLALLTALL
-14 ALSLCASV
+14 ALSFCVSCF
-22 VTAADVFEPSPM
+22 AADEASP
-34 AAPAPEAPATEAPA
+34 ASSSW
-48 PAPEGFKFDH
+48 KFDR
-58 KITIVCPWGEGGGAD
+58 KVIIVCPWGEGGGAD
-73 STLRALVPLLAKE
+73 STLRALVPLLKDAI
-86 LGQEIEVLNV
+86 GQEVEVINI
-96 TGGNG
+96 TGGGG
-101 VNGAAYTREHD
+101 VNGASFTREKA
-112 ADGYMYML
+112 ADGYTFML

-125 LIQDVMGEMKFKFLD
+125 FAMDVQGSMPFKFKD

-147 LVHAIDVIATSRNA
+147 LVNAINIIAASRRA
-161 MNERGYKTFSELRD
+161 MEERGYTNFSELRD
-175 YIKAHPYSISI
+175 FVKSHPFSVSV
-186 GMLTRI
+186 GMLTST
-192 GVDGLSFQQ
+192 GVDGISMRQ
-201 ATEGLNILEVDYPTG
+201 ALEGLSVLEVSYPSG
-216 GGMTDALIRGQID
+216 AGMNDALKAGQID
-229 LMVTG
+229 LMMTG
-234 TQEITPQIE
+234 TDEIEDLIAAGDVVPLLALARNPMRRYPNVQA
-243 AGEIIPLLVL
+243 AGEI
-253 AEKRMNRY
+253 
-261 PGVECAK
+261 
-268 DLGINAFLGSE
+268 GINAFLGPE
-279 RGIFAKKGTPQEALD
+279 RGLFAKKGTPQGAIDAMSKAVEEATKAESWKEFL
-294 AIGAAIAKVTQTP
+294 IHGA
-307 EWNDFL
+307 
-313 QQGGYDERPGYADSA
+313 YDERPGFASAADYQKTMD
-328 EYSKVL
+328 E
-334 SDEYKTFTD
+334 EYKTFTD
-343 MLKPAKAPAKKAA
+343 MLKPAKADAKKAA
-356 EPSMKLAIIGFVMV
+356 PKAAPSPKLAVIGFVMV
-370 VVLIF
+370 LVLII

-380 VVIPPIAFILLP
+380 IIIPPIAFILLP

-401 DPMAINKF
+401 DPLVINKF

-441 PIVNFL
+441 PVVNFL
-447 IKKAGTNVTLVLL
+447 IKKAGTNVTAVLC
-460 ATAAVGII
+460 ATAAVAVI

-483 TAMLPMF
+483 TAMLPLF

-496 NRALML
+496 NRALMML
-502 LICVAI
+502 VCVAI

-538 LPVQGAMLVIT
+538 LPVQGAMLVLT
-549 FVVAFMLSG
+549 FAVALLQSG

-569 SADDSVEDAKADDK
+569 TADDSAVETTAAAADNK
-583 APKVSGA
+583 PKVSSA
-590 LQAYNF
+590 LQWWNF
-596 ILVVAVICALMF
+596 LVVVAVIVVLMM
-608 GSFNPAYVFMIALA
+608 GLLNPAYTFMLALA
-622 ISLPFNIKSLK
+622 LTLPFNIKTLK
-633 EQNAKLKNYGVAAM
+633 EQNGKLKNYGVAAM

-744 SPLSPAAYLGL
+744 SPLSPAMYLGL

-768 SLPWIWGIS
+768 SLAWIWS
-777 LISIVMCIVLGVT
+777 VSILAIIACIVLGVT